1 MAEPTDALTFAT
13 YQTGASRTALYPG
26 RDDERLAPYP
36 ALGLAGEAGE
46 VCEHV
51 KKIIRD
57 DDGHITDARRQA
69 LRKELGD
76 VLWYVAALC
85 SELDLDMADV
95 AGANL
100 AKLADRAERGVI
112 QGSGD
117 ER

>member
-1 MAEPTDALTFAT
+1 MSSDDFSFSK
-13 YQTGASRTALYPG
+13 YQKLAGHTALYPG
-26 RDDERLAPYP
+26 RDDAAVAPYP

-51 KKIIRD
+51 KKAIRD
-57 DDGHITDARRQA
+57 DGGQITDGRRQA

-95 AGANL
+95 ARANID
-100 AKLADRAERGVI
+100 KLASRKERGVI
-112 QGSGD
+112 QGEGD
-117 ER
+117 DR